1 LAKRQST
8 SDKQDDSRKIKDRM
22 LNVKLPDEDYEE
34 LQEIAREVGITLS
47 GMVRIVLN
55 AKLDKVR
62 KSKNARDFI
71 D

>member
-1 LAKRQST
+1 MAKRQST